1 MLLKVV
7 IPNGQ
12 TRLLEWDGVPE
23 NPLGFR
29 VLFRTKSSGL
39 TGIVVGYGEGEP
51 SGKVHSFPDKLPLIL
66 PYHIEVAK
74 ELSLH
79 YLEPYGKIIWD
90 FIPSLFDWYEEE
102 VVTPVL
108 GKPVGLDKRSKEVW
122 KYVRQKG
129 EVSYE
134 RLKEKFGTELVR
146 LLLEHKILKKEKK
159 WVYPEVDE
167 EIYQLAIPYRE
178 ALRRARTK
186 KQKELVEFLEGKRF
200 ATKEEL
206 KEAGFN
212 LRTIKNLLSSGILKL
227 YRDYPRA
234 LRSVPLSQEK
244 AFKPQKGS
252 FIFSVPYT
260 AAIRR
265 SLNLIQK
272 NLSEGKSTLLL
283 FTERE
288 ELFEVAEELYTYFGD
303 RVVEISSRISPKKL
317 YENWFRAQEGGVV
330 VVGSF
335 KAAFSPVKNP
345 ESIILFNE
353 LGNTKFV
360 KNGVDLRR
368 VSYLLS
374 KKTGASLEFLTPF
387 YTLESYY
394 GVKRGIFSLEEE
406 SFEADVEVFKRKGEV
421 LTEELYKA
429 IKEREGESFLF
440 LVNKTGYS
448 YLFCP
453 RCDEVVE
460 CPECGTFLTYSKE
473 KGKVFCTK
481 RASHYNSDEKICPR
495 CEGEAQELG
504 FGIEKAREVV
514 ENLFGRKENW
524 EFDTSPDWKRSFD
537 NVVVL
542 NADNILSV
550 PSYKS
555 HERFLEFV
563 AHALRCARKGFYLQT
578 GVLDEREVKLIKEKN
593 FRELYE
599 EELIRR
605 KEEELPPFV
614 RLVLVESPEEIDEL
628 LRTEVSED
636 FGKVY
641 NSKDRVWQYLLKIRS
656 REVLRKL
663 WELKREKNLRI
674 VLDWK

>member
-51 SGKVHSFPDKLPLIL
+51 SGKVHSFPDRLPLVL
-66 PYHIEVAK
+66 PHHIEVAK
-74 ELSLH
+74 ELSLY
-79 YLEPYGKIIWD
+79 YLEPYGKILWD
-90 FIPSLFDWYEEE
+90 FIPSIFDWYEEE

-108 GKPVGLDKRSKEVW
+108 RKPIGLDKRSREVW
-122 KYVRQKG
+122 KYVHQRG
-129 EVSYE
+129 EVPYE
-134 RLKEKFGTELVR
+134 RLKERFGSELVR
-146 LLLEHKILKKEKK
+146 ILLEHKILKREKK
-159 WVYPEVDE
+159 WVYPKVEE
-167 EIYQLAIPYRE
+167 EIYQLAIPYEE
-178 ALRRARTK
+178 ALRRAKTK

-200 ATKEEL
+200 ATEEEL

-212 LRTIKNLLSSGILKL
+212 LRTIKSLLSSGILKL

-234 LRSVPLSQEK
+234 LRSVPLSQGI

-252 FIFSVPYT
+252 FIFSIPYT
-260 AAIRR
+260 AALRR
-265 SLNLIQK
+265 SFNLIQK

-288 ELFEVAEELYTYFGD
+288 ELFEVSQELYAYFGD
-303 RVVEISSRISPKKL
+303 KIVEISSRISPKKL

-335 KAAFSPVKNP
+335 KAAFSPAKSL
-345 ESIILFNE
+345 ESVLLFNE
-353 LGNTKFV
+353 LGNTKFI

-394 GVKRGIFSLEEE
+394 GVRRGIFSLEEE
-406 SFEADVEVFKRKGEV
+406 GFDAKVKVFRRKGEV

-429 IKEREGESFLF
+429 IKEREDESFLF

-453 RCDEVVE
+453 RCDGIVE
-460 CPECGTFLTYSKE
+460 CPECGTFLTFSKE

-481 RASHYNSDEKICPR
+481 RASHYTSEEKVCPR
-495 CEGEAQELG
+495 CGGESLELG
-504 FGIEKAREVV
+504 FGIEKAREVI
-514 ENLFGRKENW
+514 ESLFGNRENW
-524 EFDTSPDWKRSFD
+524 EFATSPDWKRSFD

-563 AHALRCARKGFYLQT
+563 AHALRCARRGFFLQT
-578 GVLDEREVKLIKEKN
+578 SVLEEEEIKLLSGKRFK
-593 FRELYE
+593 ELYE
-599 EELIRR
+599 RELLRRREEQ
-605 KEEELPPFV
+605 LPPFV
-614 RLVLVESPEEIDEL
+614 RLVLIETSQELDEV
-628 LRTEVSED
+628 LRTRISED
-636 FGKVY
+636 FVKVY
-641 NSKDRVWQYLLKIRS
+641 NSRQKMWQYLLKIRS
-656 REVLRKL
+656 REVLKKL
-663 WELKREKNLRI
+663 WELKRERDLRI

>member
-29 VLFRTKSSGL
+29 VLFRTKNSGL

-51 SGKVHSFPDKLPLIL
+51 SGRVHSFPDKLPLIL

-108 GKPVGLDKRSKEVW
+108 SKPVGLDKKSKEVW
-122 KYVRQKG
+122 KYVRQRG
-129 EVSYE
+129 EVPYE
-134 RLKEKFGTELVR
+134 RLKERFGSELVR
-146 LLLEHKILKKEKK
+146 VLIEHKILKKEKK

-212 LRTIKNLLSSGILKL
+212 LRTIKSLLSSGILKL

-234 LRSVPLSQEK
+234 LRSVPLSQEI
-244 AFKPQKGS
+244 AFKSQKGS

-260 AAIRR
+260 AAMRR

-374 KKTGASLEFLTPF
+374 KKRGASLEFLTPF

-394 GVKRGIFSLEEE
+394 GVKRRIFSLEEE
-406 SFEADVEVFKRKGEV
+406 SFEAKVEVFKRKGEV

-481 RASHYNSDEKICPR
+481 RTSHYSSDEKICPR

-524 EFDTSPDWKRSFD
+524 EFATSPDWKRSFD

-563 AHALRCARKGFYLQT
+563 AHSLRCARKGFYLQT
-578 GVLDEREVKLIKEKN
+578 GVLDEREVRLIKEKN

-605 KEEELPPFV
+605 KEEGLPPFV

-628 LRTEVSED
+628 LKREISED